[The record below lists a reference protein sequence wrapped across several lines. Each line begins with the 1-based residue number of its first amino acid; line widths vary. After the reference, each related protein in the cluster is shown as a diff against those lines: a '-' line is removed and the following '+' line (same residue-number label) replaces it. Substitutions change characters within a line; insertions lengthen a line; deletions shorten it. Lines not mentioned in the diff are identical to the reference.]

1 MSLTRREFLW
11 GATASGLAWP
21 IAAAGQSRAQ
31 SGPGLFRHGVASG
44 DPQGDRVILWTRV
57 TPSTGSASA
66 GPTRPVEVRWRV
78 ASDPALMRTV
88 QSGTISTTAERDFS
102 VKVDAQGLTPG
113 RTYYYAFE
121 SGGERSPIGRTKTLP
136 AGPLARLRL
145 ASVSCANY
153 PAGFFNVYRM
163 IAAREDLD
171 AVVHLGDYM
180 YEFANGVYG
189 EGTSLKR
196 LPQPLHEAVALEDYR
211 QRYATYRTDPDL
223 QEAHRQHPFIAIWD
237 DHEIAN
243 DAWIGGAPNHNP
255 EIGEGTWAVRRAA
268 AWRAYMEW
276 MPIREQPDTDIKLY
290 RRFRFGNLADLVMVD
305 TRSLRDR
312 QAAADDL
319 AAINS
324 PARRVMGAAQ
334 EAWLYETLRASQAA
348 GVPWR
353 IIGQQVLFSSLVP
366 AGRNLTFTDV
376 WDGYQAERE
385 RIFDFFVRTQ
395 ARNIAIL
402 TGDLHSSWALDVPR
416 NPWAGYRPQTGV
428 GSLAVELVTPAISS
442 PGLFSPEQAA
452 NVTAAMRVAVPT
464 LKYLEGQ
471 QRGYVLVDVT
481 PQRLRADWYHAL
493 TVSEQRTGERLAAS
507 FVCES
512 GSAHL
517 TSA

>member
-1 MSLTRREFLW
+1 
-11 GATASGLAWP
+11 
-21 IAAAGQSRAQ
+21 
-31 SGPGLFRHGVASG
+31 
-44 DPQGDRVILWTRV
+44 
-57 TPSTGSASA
+57 
-66 GPTRPVEVRWRV
+66 
-78 ASDPALMRTV
+78 
-88 QSGTISTTAERDFS
+88 
-102 VKVDAQGLTPG
+102 
-113 RTYYYAFE
+113 
-121 SGGERSPIGRTKTLP
+121 
-136 AGPLARLRL
+136 
-145 ASVSCANY
+145 
-153 PAGFFNVYRM
+153 
-163 IAAREDLD
+163 
-171 AVVHLGDYM
+171 
-180 YEFANGVYG
+180 
-189 EGTSLKR
+189 
-196 LPQPLHEAVALEDYR
+196 
-211 QRYATYRTDPDL
+211 
-223 QEAHRQHPFIAIWD
+223 
-237 DHEIAN
+237 
-243 DAWIGGAPNHNP
+243 
-255 EIGEGTWAVRRAA
+255 
-268 AWRAYMEW
+268 MEW

-353 IIGQQVLFSSLVP
+353 IIGQQVLFSRLVP

-402 TGDLHSSWALDVPR
+402 TGDIHSSWALDVPR

-517 TSA
+517 ASA